1 MKYLPLLVLGLVATP
16 AFADDPTVR
25 AMPIPNESTAMP
37 WHDAVCLANGNLMV
51 KQTCSQNDPK
61 LILVDDVSVPVKP
74 LANETAIPGTVDVD
88 LICTVQYDASLN
100 DCKLADGV
108 KVSKKDEDT
117 AISQID
123 GKSRVREPFRAGVQV
138 QEKVVLQ
145 TGKALPVILLR

>member
-74 LANETAIPGTVDVD
+74 LANETAIPGAVAVD
-88 LICTVQYDASLN
+88 LTCLIQDDASLT
-100 DCKLADGV
+100 DCKLADGF
-108 KVSKKDEDT
+108 KASQRDADT
-117 AISQID
+117 AIAKVN
-123 GKSRVREPFRAGVQV
+123 GKMHMTGSFVAGQRTHVSV
-138 QEKVVLQ
+138 ALNF
-145 TGKALPVILLR
+145 GKPLPLLPIR